1 MDRDLIE
8 RIAAAL
14 DRLAP
19 APAVPA
25 DGSAPAY
32 VWHAGALR
40 AARFAPLPLDLLTGI
55 DAQRDAVVENGRRLA
70 QGHAAHD
77 ILLWGV
83 RGGGKSAL
91 VKSSIAAIQA
101 EGLDLTLVEV
111 GAADLAALPDVFAIV
126 EGWSNPAIVFVDD
139 LAFEGG
145 TDAARSLRSML
156 EGGASGRPPNIRLYV
171 TSNRRHIVARDMA
184 EQDSAINVRDVVDDR
199 LALAD
204 RFGLSLGFHAC
215 DQDTYLAMIANYAAR
230 FDLPYDEADALKW
243 SVQRGARSGRVAW
256 HYTVELAGREGR
268 TLQPSA

>member
-1 MDRDLIE
+1 MDRELLE
-8 RIAAAL
+8 RMTLAL
-14 DRLAP
+14 ERLAP
-19 APAVPA
+19 ACVGLA
-25 DGSAPAY
+25 DPLAPAY
-32 VWHAGALR
+32 VWRDGALHV
-40 AARFAPLPLDLLTGI
+40 ARFAPLPLALLTGI

-70 QGHAAHD
+70 NGHAAHD

-91 VKSSIAAIQA
+91 VKSSIAALQA
-101 EGLDLTLVEV
+101 EGLDLALVEV
-111 GAADLAALPDVFAIV
+111 GASDLDRLPTVFAALED
-126 EGWSNPAIVFVDD
+126 WSRPAIVFVDD

-156 EGGASGRPPNIRLYV
+156 EGGASGRPPHVRLYV

-215 DQDTYLAMIANYAAR
+215 DQDTYLAMVGRYAETYGLP
-230 FDLPYDEADALKW
+230 FDEGDALKW
-243 SVQRGARSGRVAW
+243 SAQRGARSGRVAW
-256 HYTVELAGREGR
+256 HYTVDVAGRAGR
-268 TLQPSA
+268 TL

>member
-1 MDRDLIE
+1 MDQQLLE
-8 RIAAAL
+8 RLVSAL
-14 DRLAP
+14 ERLAP
-19 APAVPA
+19 APSGPV
-25 DGSAPAY
+25 DQSAPAY
-32 VWHAGALR
+32 VWHDNALR
-40 AARFAPLPLDLLTGI
+40 TARFVPLPLALLTGI

-70 QGHAAHD
+70 KGYSAHD

-91 VKSSIAAIQA
+91 VKSSVAALQA
-101 EGLDLTLVEV
+101 EGLDIALVEV
-111 GAADLAALPDVFAIV
+111 GASELDNLPAVFSILDRW
-126 EGWSNPAIVFVDD
+126 ERPAIVFIDD

-156 EGGASGRPPNIRLYV
+156 EGGASGRPPHVRLYV

-215 DQDTYLAMIANYAAR
+215 DQDTYLAMVSRYAEAFGLP
-230 FDLPYDEADALKW
+230 FDESDALKW
-243 SVQRGARSGRVAW
+243 STQRGARSGRVAW
-256 HYTVELAGREGR
+256 HYAIEMAGRAGKS
-268 TLQPSA
+268 L